1 MARYKELEAP
11 AYLLGKYAN
20 YDMALKRTKSEILA
34 YIFTGERMAISDVLQ
49 EYYNMKIEETDR
61 WLIARDDVGMREV
74 RIERIVKND
83 QDNQTGQPGA
93 DNEKV

>member
-1 MARYKELEAP
+1 MTVREF
-11 AYLLGKYAN
+11 
-20 YDMALKRTKSEILA
+20 ILA
-34 YIFTGERMAISDVLQ
+34 YIFTGELMAISDVLQ